1 MSLLTELKQEM
12 PVLHTLIDGIDEAIG
27 APVESLIGIVG
38 DMEEDILMPL
48 ESLIG
53 IVGDFG
59 EEVVDELDQMASPVY
74 DQCQMQEVIDKI
86 DELITALKSMNI
98 IAEG

>member
-1 MSLLTELKQEM
+1 MSLLAELKETM
-12 PVLHTLIDGIDEAIG
+12 PVLHTLMDGIDEAIG

-38 DMEEDILMPL
+38 DMDEDVNLPL

-74 DQCQMQEVIDKI
+74 DPEQTQEIIDKI
-86 DELITALKSMNI
+86 DELIAVLKDLNI
-98 IAEG
+98 VAEG